1 MHCFIAQLCRVIR
14 PRCTAATLVIS
25 SPEPVVISGAID
37 GHIDFA
43 NAKFSWHAVLS
54 FPNGSK
60 ANASGKL
67 WRYGEG
73 KLVQIF

>member
-54 FPNGSK
+54 FPKRMLRVNCGVMEKVS
-60 ANASGKL
+60 
-67 WRYGEG
+67 
-73 KLVQIF
+73 